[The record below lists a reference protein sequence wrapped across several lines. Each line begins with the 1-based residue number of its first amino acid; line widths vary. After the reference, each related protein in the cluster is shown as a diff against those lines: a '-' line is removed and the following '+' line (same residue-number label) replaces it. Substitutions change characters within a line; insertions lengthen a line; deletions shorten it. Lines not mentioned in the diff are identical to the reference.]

1 MSNLILLISM
11 TLLGALGGFFFKK
24 ASGVSNNKLTNTLLF
39 LAIGGSLYF
48 TGALL
53 NIALLKKLPYSVVFP
68 LTSIT
73 YIWTMILSYF
83 FLNEKITFRKLVGIA
98 FIAAGCLL
106 LTL

>member
-1 MSNLILLISM
+1 MSNFILLLTM

-24 ASGVSNNKLTNTLLF
+24 ASGVSDNRLTKVLLF
-39 LAIGGSLYF
+39 LGIGGALYF
-48 TGALL
+48 VGALL
-53 NIALLKKLPYSVVFP
+53 NIALLQKLPYSVVFP

-83 FLNEKITFRKLVGIA
+83 FLNEKITMKKLAGIV

>member
-1 MSNLILLISM
+1 MSNIILLISM
-11 TLLGALGGFFFKK
+11 TLFGALGGFFFKK
-24 ASGVSNNKLTNTLLF
+24 ASGVNDKKLTKILLF

-48 TGALL
+48 VGALL
-53 NIALLKKLPYSVVFP
+53 NIALLQKLPYSVVFP

-83 FLNEKITFRKLVGIA
+83 FLDEKITMKKLAGIMC
-98 FIAAGCLL
+98 IAAGCLL